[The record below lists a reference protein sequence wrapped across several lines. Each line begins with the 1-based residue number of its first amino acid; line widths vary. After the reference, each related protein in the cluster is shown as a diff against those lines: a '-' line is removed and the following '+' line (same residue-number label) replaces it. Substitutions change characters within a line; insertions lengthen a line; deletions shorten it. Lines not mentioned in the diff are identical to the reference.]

1 MKVTMYEGCQ
11 LFTFNRETREFNTIE
26 PEKVGVRIVNGFAE
40 YYQLSGEQNL
50 IIVQAL
56 NIKNAA
62 AKMLTIL
69 MKENKL
75 KII

>member
-1 MKVTMYEGCQ
+1 MKVTMFDDCQ
-11 LFTFNRETREFNTIE
+11 LFTFNRSTREFNTIE

-75 KII
+75 KKL

>member
-11 LFTFNRETREFNTIE
+11 LFTFNRETREFGTIE

-75 KII
+75 

>member
-1 MKVTMYEGCQ
+1 MKLTMYEGCQ
-11 LFTFNRETREFNTIE
+11 LFTFNRETRYFNTIE

>member
-11 LFTFNRETREFNTIE
+11 LFTFNRETRDFNTIE

-69 MKENKL
+69 MKENNF
-75 KII
+75 KIK

>member
-1 MKVTMYEGCQ
+1 MKVTIYEGCQ
-11 LFTFNRETREFNTIE
+11 LFTFNRETREFNTIK

-69 MKENKL
+69 MKEKPIKL
-75 KII
+75 

>member
-11 LFTFNRETREFNTIE
+11 LFTFNRETREFNTIK

-69 MKENKL
+69 MKEKPIKL
-75 KII
+75 

>member
-69 MKENKL
+69 MKEKPIKL
-75 KII
+75 